1 MFIFLSKLLAPLI
14 YPLGLATVLWATGLV
29 LHRRGRTWLARRCV
43 LAGIVVVLTFSNP
56 LVSEALLGSLEND
69 YAPAQVDSY
78 PVVDAIVVLGGAT
91 SPPSPPRLQV
101 EVGDAFDRLLHG
113 MRLLRAGKAPVM
125 ILSGGVI
132 SYLTGSDLS
141 EAARLAAMAQEY
153 GVGAEQM
160 LLEEESRNTYENGR
174 FTARLLG
181 ERDWRQIL
189 LVTSASHMSRSVAVF
204 EKQGLEVI
212 AAPTD
217 FFVVDKPFS
226 PMRVM
231 PDVEALRASRR
242 AIKEYVGICVY
253 WLRGYL

>member
-1 MFIFLSKLLAPLI
+1 VFIFLSKLLAMLI
-14 YPLGLATVLWATGLV
+14 YPLGLASVLWGTGLV
-29 LHRRGRTWLARRCV
+29 LHLKGFRWLARRCV
-43 LAGIVVVLTFSNP
+43 IAGIAVVLWFSNP

-69 YAPAQVDSY
+69 YAPAQVLSY
-78 PVVDAIVVLGGAT
+78 PVVDAIVVLGGTT
-91 SPPSPPRLQV
+91 SPPLPPRLEV

-125 ILSGGVI
+125 VLSGGVI

-141 EAARLAAMAQEY
+141 EAARLASLAQEY
-153 GVGAEQM
+153 GVGSEQL
-160 LLEEESRNTYENGR
+160 LLEEASRNTYENGL
-174 FTARLLG
+174 FTARLLQ
-181 ERDWRQIL
+181 ERNWRRIL

-217 FFVVDKPFS
+217 FAVVDKPFS
-226 PMRVM
+226 PMRLM